1 MLTETENVNDTNFSP
16 RDRIEELFD
25 HTNSINAPSTVIV
38 NSNQIQDYIISF
50 ATTKPKVID
59 SIQSKQPDITDVE
72 PADISHILESPITQN
87 DGSSLHNEEA
97 SYIAED
103 SISNKIDIEDDFGDF
118 ETSIQDVA
126 NLNQAATSS
135 LEECIT
141 NNDKDGLNINE
152 TEADVGI
159 LFGST
164 EEHEICGVDQ
174 GHDVI
179 DKYGE
184 EFDQFQSIV
193 QPDMGEADSGEPA
206 TVEAGGEF
214 YDLQGTVE
222 TDIEDADFGV
232 FGIAT
237 ESVPIDSIAI
247 DDVEINAKAD
257 IGDNDFDV
265 LGVVE
270 DTPTTENDQAEN
282 ANSVIDDHVQESVF
296 SHFDPNTEISQ
307 ATINAANSNDFND
320 FREACT
326 DNEVQAEIKTYGLKE
341 EGDDDDD
348 DFGDF
353 HESSHE
359 IYENNDTSFTVDL
372 PILSNYPNETNES
385 SSYNIMN
392 TAQATTTSFNVPS
405 DTQLDNQ
412 GPLSTASSNAQYSMG
427 IPFQESTSIS
437 GNVTEYNDHS
447 KLSNMLISSQSET
460 MPVSQVTTLQP
471 KDSENEFGDF
481 SSSALE
487 DIQANNW
494 DPMSSDTQK
503 DGRNGD
509 SGDFH
514 DLPDINDTN
523 EVSNKNH
530 MMGNGTE
537 KNAIT
542 DAFSIFD

>member
-1 MLTETENVNDTNFSP
+1 MLTETENVNETNFSP
-16 RDRIEELFD
+16 RDRIEELFH

-59 SIQSKQPDITDVE
+59 SKQSKQPDITDVE
-72 PADISHILESPITQN
+72 PVDISHILESPITQN

-118 ETSIQDVA
+118 EASIQDVA

-141 NNDKDGLNINE
+141 NNDKEGLNINE
-152 TEADVGI
+152 IEADVGI
-159 LFGST
+159 FGST

-174 GHDVI
+174 GQDVI

-184 EFDQFQSIV
+184 EFDHFQSIV

-214 YDLQGTVE
+214 YYLQGTVE
-222 TDIEDADFGV
+222 TDIEDANFGV

-237 ESVPIDSIAI
+237 ESVPIASIAI

-282 ANSVIDDHVQESVF
+282 ANSVIDDHVQGSDF

-307 ATINAANSNDFND
+307 AIINAANSNDFDD

-326 DNEVQAEIKTYGLKE
+326 DNEVQAVIKTHDLKE
-341 EGDDDDD
+341 EDDDDD
-348 DFGDF
+348 NFGDF

-359 IYENNDTSFTVDL
+359 IYENNDTSLTVDS
-372 PILSNYPNETNES
+372 PILSNYPYETNES

-392 TAQATTTSFNVPS
+392 TAQATTTSFDVPS
-405 DTQLDNQ
+405 DTQFDNQ
-412 GPLSTASSNAQYSMG
+412 GPITTASSNVQYSMG
-427 IPFQESTSIS
+427 VPFQESTSIS

-447 KLSNMLISSQSET
+447 KLSNKLISSQNET
-460 MPVSQVTTLQP
+460 MPDSQVTTLQP
-471 KDSENEFGDF
+471 KDIENEFGDF

-487 DIQANNW
+487 DTQANNW

-503 DGRNGD
+503 DGRNGNSD
-509 SGDFH
+509 EFH
-514 DLPDINDTN
+514 DVPDINDTN

-530 MMGNGTE
+530 VMGNGTE
-537 KNAIT
+537 NNAIT